1 MFGRI
6 LRTGSPNS
14 ENFKNRFARTGANR
28 LNDTT
33 GKIKK
38 EQNGTVRNKGR
49 EKERLNVCIE
59 KKSKKARKKEKK
71 HSIEKKMKKEIKK
84 EQNNI
89 EKNVAAVY

>member
-1 MFGRI
+1 MSQI
-6 LRTGSPNS
+6 LKL
-14 ENFKNRFARTGANR
+14 KNKV
-28 LNDTT
+28 

-59 KKSKKARKKEKK
+59 KKQERKKEKK

-89 EKNVAAVY
+89 EKNEDRKKEILKERK